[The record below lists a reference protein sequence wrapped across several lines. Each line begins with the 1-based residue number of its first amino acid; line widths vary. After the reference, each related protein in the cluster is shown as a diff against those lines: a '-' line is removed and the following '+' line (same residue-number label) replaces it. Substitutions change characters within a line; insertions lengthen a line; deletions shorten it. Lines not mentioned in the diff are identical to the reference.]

1 MRNLTCGLFMA
12 IIVVCASMSG
22 CGGGGGGSSDA
33 TSAAA
38 PAPASAAPAASAP
51 VAVDPSQ
58 PAAPSSPPANT
69 VAQSATPNVQP
80 ISVTKIATG
89 TRNMLQTRWTRDPRD
104 CASLE
109 NWRYALLDKGRLFY
123 LFATHILTPLIR
135 SQQLFELNPPF
146 LATLFHRSAA
156 QFLI

>member
-38 PAPASAAPAASAP
+38 PAPASASPAASAP

-89 TRNMLQTRWTRDPRD
+89 TRNMLQTSVTICVPGTNTCQTIDNIQVDTGSQGLRI
-104 CASLE
+104 LGE
-109 NWRYALLDKGRLFY
+109 LALC
-123 LFATHILTPLIR
+123 LTG
-135 SQQLFELNPPF
+135 
-146 LATLFHRSAA
+146 
-156 QFLI
+156 

>member
-1 MRNLTCGLFMA
+1 MA

-51 VAVDPSQ
+51 AAASGAPAASAPVAVDPSQ

-69 VAQSATPNVQP
+69 VAQSTTPNVQP

-89 TRNMLQTRWTRDPRD
+89 TRNMLQTSVTICVPGTNTCQTIDNIQVDTGSQGLRI
-104 CASLE
+104 LE
-109 NWRYALLDKGRLFY
+109 KGRLC
-123 LFATHILTPLIR
+123 
-135 SQQLFELNPPF
+135 
-146 LATLFHRSAA
+146 LAA
-156 QFLI
+156 